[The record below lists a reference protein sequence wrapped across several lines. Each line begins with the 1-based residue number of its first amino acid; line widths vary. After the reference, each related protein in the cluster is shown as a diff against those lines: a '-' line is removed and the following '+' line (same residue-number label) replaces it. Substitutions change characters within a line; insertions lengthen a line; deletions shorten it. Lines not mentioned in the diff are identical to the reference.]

1 MTFKFSKEEDSGNT
15 GKPSSKDLQFLK
27 GPDLGFLVS
36 LGARSLCASFA
47 PKHRGR
53 PADSPVLRSLRSG
66 DGWGGVGMGAVG
78 KVRLS
83 LRLPHVRQGGH
94 SPSRGRSSALESLFM
109 APAGTRL
116 DASNPTR
123 ETKDPPF
130 PLPRLT
136 RALLSRRPF
145 TAALLRRRLAPGVPQ
160 IPASV
165 ADSSPLVSVQTC
177 ITLSRLAGTAAKAE
191 ARVIC

>member
-1 MTFKFSKEEDSGNT
+1 M
-15 GKPSSKDLQFLK
+15 
-27 GPDLGFLVS
+27 
-36 LGARSLCASFA
+36 
-47 PKHRGR
+47 
-53 PADSPVLRSLRSG
+53 
-66 DGWGGVGMGAVG
+66 GVGVVS

-83 LRLPHVRQGGH
+83 PRWPHICQGGH
-94 SPSRGRSSALESLFM
+94 SPSRGRSTALESLPM

-123 ETKDPPF
+123 ETKDPPS

-145 TAALLRRRLAPGVPQ
+145 TAALLQRRLAPGVPQ

-165 ADSSPLVSVQTC
+165 PDSSPLVSVQTC
-177 ITLSRLAGTAAKAE
+177 ITLSRLAGTVAKTE

>member
-1 MTFKFSKEEDSGNT
+1 MHIGTHLPFKFSKEEDSGNT

-27 GPDLGFLVS
+27 GPDLGFLTS
-36 LGARSLCASFA
+36 SGARSLCASFA

-53 PADSPVLRSLRSG
+53 LADSPVLRSLRSG
-66 DGWGGVGMGAVG
+66 GS

-136 RALLSRRPF
+136 RALLSPRPF